1 VGLGLPA
8 GLLGHHAAD
17 VDQVVGNHPEA
28 DPALHSGIPL
38 VPAAIKSVP
47 SLDHADATLASGT
60 PFLAVAEPALL
71 LLAFALGALRGA
83 IGDAD
88 ALDALG
94 FGGRRVL
101 GRVEA
106 GIGRHQARCAPEHC
120 LMGFDRGHQ
129 QVRVAGALIIDFVG
143 DDDLVLR
150 LLQFDHL
157 GVTTRKCSECTTSWT
172 KHERAARW
180 YGRST
185 LDGCRSGGGRSH
197 VSDVPRAYVYRA
209 SPEPPQS
216 TRSGHRLPY
225 SITSS

>member
-1 VGLGLPA
+1 MTKLLVQKEGRRSGRYTRESIKWVNRPVRAFAYRDRNQFPGRVLATFRRKKHVFGRPCNESGRADPPAGPGPRRQGVKSVGLGLPA

-106 GIGRHQARCAPEHC
+106 GIGRHQARCAP
-120 LMGFDRGHQ
+120 
-129 QVRVAGALIIDFVG
+129 
-143 DDDLVLR
+143 
-150 LLQFDHL
+150 
-157 GVTTRKCSECTTSWT
+157 
-172 KHERAARW
+172 
-180 YGRST
+180 
-185 LDGCRSGGGRSH
+185 
-197 VSDVPRAYVYRA
+197 
-209 SPEPPQS
+209 
-216 TRSGHRLPY
+216 
-225 SITSS
+225 